1 MIAPRGGFPVAGSIS
16 LSDEKGVDAM
26 SRTLGM
32 IGIRS
37 ELQFWIAVVIVW
49 AAAISMVLAIVTVL
63 LSPAQ

>member
-1 MIAPRGGFPVAGSIS
+1 
-16 LSDEKGVDAM
+16 M